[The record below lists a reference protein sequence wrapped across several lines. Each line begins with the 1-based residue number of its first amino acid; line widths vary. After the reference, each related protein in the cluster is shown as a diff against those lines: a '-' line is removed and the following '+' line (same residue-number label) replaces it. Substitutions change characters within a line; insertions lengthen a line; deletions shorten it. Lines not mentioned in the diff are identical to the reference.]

1 MVAHRTRHT
10 VHDCTCTPRRPHG
23 DQHVYQVHRCGC
35 DACRSGYQD
44 YLADMAQAR
53 AVGEEVYVDARPV
66 AARLRSLQAQG
77 VTIRAAA
84 ARTSFSASALYQ
96 VSRLARPRCRRELAE
111 EVLALRA

>member
-1 MVAHRTRHT
+1 MAAPITRTT

-35 DACRSGYQD
+35 GDCRAGYQA
-44 YLADMAQAR
+44 YLAGLAQAR
-53 AVGEEVYVDARPV
+53 EAGEGAYVDARPV
-66 AARLRSLQAQG
+66 AARLRTLRAQG

-84 ARTSFSASALYQ
+84 ERTSFSASALYQ

-111 EVLALRA
+111 EVLAL